1 VATGVTEHQRFA
13 AFLRPPPNG
22 RTPWVVS
29 GASWNET
36 FLSRLLD
43 GHALVP
49 GLTDLCAGQVG
60 SGDASIVHEL
70 NRYRERSDL
79 PSALPVRLWTLD
91 VVLAG
96 YASA

>member
-1 VATGVTEHQRFA
+1 
-13 AFLRPPPNG
+13 
-22 RTPWVVS
+22 
-29 GASWNET
+29 
-36 FLSRLLD
+36 
-43 GHALVP
+43 
-49 GLTDLCAGQVG
+49 
-60 SGDASIVHEL
+60 VHEL